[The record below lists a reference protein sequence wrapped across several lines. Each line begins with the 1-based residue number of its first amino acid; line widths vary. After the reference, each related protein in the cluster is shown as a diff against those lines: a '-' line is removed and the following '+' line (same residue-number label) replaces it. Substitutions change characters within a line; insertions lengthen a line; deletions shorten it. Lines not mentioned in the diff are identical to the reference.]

1 MTGAIESTAGNAPP
15 AEWLI
20 SVDDHVIEPP
30 NVWQDRLP
38 SKFKAAGPR
47 LLTDDQGEAWFY
59 EDKRIPTLGLSCAP
73 TTTS

>member
-1 MTGAIESTAGNAPP
+1 MTSVIETTTGDTSS

-47 LLTDDQGEAWFY
+47 LLTDDNGEAWFY
-59 EDKRIPTLGLSCAP
+59 EDKRIPTLGLSAAAGRKK
-73 TTTS
+73 